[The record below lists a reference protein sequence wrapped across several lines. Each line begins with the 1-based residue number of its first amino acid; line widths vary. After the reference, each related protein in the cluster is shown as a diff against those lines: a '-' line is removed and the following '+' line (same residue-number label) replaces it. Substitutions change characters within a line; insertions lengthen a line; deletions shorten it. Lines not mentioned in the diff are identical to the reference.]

1 MTMQTTTLPF
11 QVSGANA
18 LTQQPQRNA
27 AAGVQASESNGFGAT
42 LSREIAQRQAAPAA
56 NAAPAPAPA
65 ANRPASQNTQAK
77 AADKP
82 AAQGPKAAAREPA
95 KQNEA
100 ASDAPATAQAA
111 GANGSAESAEGAEE
125 AAESASAAA
134 AAASDPVTDML
145 AFMASLAQP
154 AQAAAPAATAAV
166 AAATPAAAAGDGAE
180 LQLAALQ
187 SAFAKLDGADAAATS
202 ADPALASA
210 SEGEAGAG
218 FSLAAGVQPTA
229 GETADLRAAQQGAQ
243 NAVPTDA
250 GKLQAQVRDTALQ
263 AEAPVEAAPAPSAVQ
278 LQAQAAKLDALNPAA
293 VPGDRIPARV
303 GTQAWD
309 NQIGNRVVYMIGKE
323 QAATLTL
330 NPPDL
335 GPVQIVLNVSN
346 DQASVAFSSNQMEV
360 RQALENALPRL
371 RDMMNESGIALGNA
385 TVDAGV
391 ADGRQAQQDGER
403 RPQGSSRGGNGV
415 DNGTVAANDNVRT
428 VSRTV
433 ATGDRGAVDIFA

>member
-11 QVSGANA
+11 QVSGGNA
-18 LTQQPQRNA
+18 LGQPQRNA
-27 AAGVQASESNGFGAT
+27 AAGVQAPESNFGAT
-42 LSREIAQRQAAPAA
+42 LSREIAQRQAAPNV
-56 NAAPAPAPA
+56 NAAPAPGNQ
-65 ANRPASQNTQAK
+65 ANRPAQGAQSKPT

-100 ASDAPATAQAA
+100 TDAPATAQA
-111 GANGSAESAEGAEE
+111 GAAPAESAEGAQEAAA

-134 AAASDPVTDML
+134 AAASNPVTDML

-154 AQAAAPAATAAV
+154 AQAAPAATAATE
-166 AAATPAAAAGDGAE
+166 APLAAAGGAE

-187 SAFAKLDGADAAATS
+187 SAFAKLDGADTAAT
-202 ADPALASA
+202 DPSLASA
-210 SEGEAGAG
+210 AEGEADTG
-218 FSLAAGVQPTA
+218 FALSAGVQPA
-229 GETADLRAAQQGAQ
+229 ADESADLRTLQQSAQ
-243 NAVPTDA
+243 NAVQADA
-250 GKLQAQVRDTALQ
+250 GKLQGQAREAVAQA
-263 AEAPVEAAPAPSAVQ
+263 AAPSEAAPAPATVQ

-293 VPGDRIPARV
+293 APSDRIPARV

-309 NQIGNRVVYMIGKE
+309 NQVSQRIVYMVGKE

-346 DQASVAFSSNQMEV
+346 DQASVAFSSGQPEV

-371 RDMMNESGIALGNA
+371 REMMGENGIALGNA

-391 ADGRQAQQDGER
+391 PDQRQAQQDSER
-403 RPQGSSRGGNGV
+403 RGRGGNGAGPGV
-415 DNGTVAANDNVRT
+415 ENGNVAANDNVRT
-428 VSRTV
+428 VTRTV
-433 ATGDRGAVDIFA
+433 VTGERGAVDIFA

>member
-27 AAGVQASESNGFGAT
+27 AAGVQAPENGGFGAT
-42 LSREIAQRQAAPAA
+42 LSREIAQRQAMP
-56 NAAPAPAPA
+56 NKNTAPAPA
-65 ANRPASQNTQAK
+65 AAGNANRPANQNTQAK

-95 KQNEA
+95 KQTEA
-100 ASDAPATAQAA
+100 ASEAPATAQA
-111 GANGSAESAEGAEE
+111 GATADSAEAAKAGETAED
-125 AAESASAAA
+125 AAAAAA
-134 AAASDPVTDML
+134 AAASNPVTDML

-154 AQAAAPAATAAV
+154 AQAAPVATTV
-166 AAATPAAAAGDGAE
+166 AAETALATGAAGGE
-180 LQLAALQ
+180 QQLAALE
-187 SAFAKLDGADAAATS
+187 SAFAKLEGADTAATTT
-202 ADPALASA
+202 AEPGLAVA
-210 SEGEAGAG
+210 AEDGDAG
-218 FSLAAGVQPTA
+218 FALSAGVQPAA
-229 GETADLRAAQQGAQ
+229 GETADLRTVQQAAQGAAQ
-243 NAVPTDA
+243 AADPA
-250 GKLQAQVRDTALQ
+250 KLQAQAREAAVEVPAA
-263 AEAPVEAAPAPSAVQ
+263 AEAPAPAVTQ

-293 VPGDRIPARV
+293 MPADRIPARV

-309 NQIGNRVVYMIGKE
+309 NQVSQRVVYMIGKE

-346 DQASVAFSSNQMEV
+346 DQASVAFSSNQLEV

-371 RDMMNESGIALGNA
+371 RDMMSESGIALGNA

-391 ADGRQAQQDGER
+391 ADNRQAQQDGER
-403 RPQGSSRGGNGV
+403 RNQGGNGGPGF
-415 DNGTVAANDNVRT
+415 DNGKAAANDTPRPATRT
-428 VSRTV
+428 VV
-433 ATGDRGAVDIFA
+433 TGGLGAVDTFA